1 MKTIICPNYLKPIY
15 LNRLL
20 NNQEIIF
27 DIKLLPLS
35 AYAYDIDTQED
46 IYYLLEAKHL
56 LSDLTLNIFQP
67 MLAFPLFIEEMVSF
81 TRELILY
88 NYDFNKLPEDTLQDK
103 ELKII
108 LLALS
113 TMNFSEYQK
122 RDITVDNNALC
133 LDFFTKNLFDE
144 KIKQHF
150 EIISLTDHQILSKE
164 LYYALNMRQEIES
177 VAQDIVN
184 KHNAKNSTIIL
195 CDYTNSIDT
204 LIQIFDRYHIPY
216 TLCANM
222 NKPQIVYQYQS
233 LVKFMMDPNIDNLS
247 ECLYH
252 HVFKKAIDPSLIN
265 YLTNNITS
273 IDHLYDRID
282 YDKLN
287 TLSTD
292 EKQVL
297 QKRHDAFCD
306 YFDSIKDDI
315 NLFIS
320 CGKLNVLRV
329 AYDYLKDGQDINGI
343 NRIADILN
351 NSLNYIRDV
360 DDINIILSQIDKITV
375 NNDIYQTNSVIVTS
389 LDRPVFK
396 NEYSYIL
403 GCTSKNYPNFSGY
416 NKIFDEDYVA
426 KLDVLSL
433 NERYELY
440 LKQIDWINYSGN
452 HLIYSY
458 YTNDYANKTFELALE
473 IEELDLEQKPWPIIS
488 NDRPIVKDQK
498 LNYAKELFF
507 DNDVLSGS
515 VSAFERYFSCPYS
528 YFIQY
533 GLINKRSTNTAIEA
547 NTIGTI
553 MHGIM
558 EELIDNYGK
567 KYYEQTMDTFKKISK
582 KYFDD
587 LKVVYPNDIHYLNT
601 IEQRMLINLNT
612 SFEFLKHMEQNTR
625 FVPTKQEQYFKTLF
639 PDIDVPVLIKGIIDR
654 YDTNLD
660 YFRIIDYKSSAK
672 ELEEKKIICGLQLQ
686 LLTYMIIATKVFD
699 KTQVGAYYYSLKN
712 ENIKCIAAKTVR
724 SNLIEYQIDD
734 YYQEFLKAHRLN
746 GTTILAEGTGL
757 DDANCIKSKD
767 FDLDKIIE
775 CEKFIYQRL
784 YNDLKQG
791 KINID
796 PSEDGCMFCEYQ
808 AICLNSKSGINK
820 VIYEGSLKKGK
831 EDEVQQ

>member
-1 MKTIICPNYLKPIY
+1 
-15 LNRLL
+15 
-20 NNQEIIF
+20 
-27 DIKLLPLS
+27 
-35 AYAYDIDTQED
+35 
-46 IYYLLEAKHL
+46 
-56 LSDLTLNIFQP
+56 
-67 MLAFPLFIEEMVSF
+67 
-81 TRELILY
+81 
-88 NYDFNKLPEDTLQDK
+88 
-103 ELKII
+103 
-108 LLALS
+108 
-113 TMNFSEYQK
+113 
-122 RDITVDNNALC
+122 
-133 LDFFTKNLFDE
+133 
-144 KIKQHF
+144 
-150 EIISLTDHQILSKE
+150 
-164 LYYALNMRQEIES
+164 
-177 VAQDIVN
+177 
-184 KHNAKNSTIIL
+184 
-195 CDYTNSIDT
+195 
-204 LIQIFDRYHIPY
+204 
-216 TLCANM
+216 
-222 NKPQIVYQYQS
+222 
-233 LVKFMMDPNIDNLS
+233 
-247 ECLYH
+247 
-252 HVFKKAIDPSLIN
+252 
-265 YLTNNITS
+265 
-273 IDHLYDRID
+273 
-282 YDKLN
+282 
-287 TLSTD
+287 
-292 EKQVL
+292 
-297 QKRHDAFCD
+297 
-306 YFDSIKDDI
+306 
-315 NLFIS
+315 
-320 CGKLNVLRV
+320 
-329 AYDYLKDGQDINGI
+329 
-343 NRIADILN
+343 
-351 NSLNYIRDV
+351 
-360 DDINIILSQIDKITV
+360 
-375 NNDIYQTNSVIVTS
+375 
-389 LDRPVFK
+389 
-396 NEYSYIL
+396 
-403 GCTSKNYPNFSGY
+403 
-416 NKIFDEDYVA
+416 
-426 KLDVLSL
+426 
-433 NERYELY
+433 
-440 LKQIDWINYSGN
+440 
-452 HLIYSY
+452 
-458 YTNDYANKTFELALE
+458 
-473 IEELDLEQKPWPIIS
+473 
-488 NDRPIVKDQK
+488 
-498 LNYAKELFF
+498 
-507 DNDVLSGS
+507 
-515 VSAFERYFSCPYS
+515 
-528 YFIQY
+528 
-533 GLINKRSTNTAIEA
+533 
-547 NTIGTI
+547 

-724 SNLIEYQIDD
+724 SNLIEYKIED